1 MSYNDPTRV
10 TSQGQIPDA
19 PYYVTTTDRFMSGW
33 GPAKRKDNR
42 LIFPCE
48 SMAEAMRVDSYAKN
62 RGDQMRVFI
71 CTSKPKVRAHHY
83 TQVKTKDQYPNWY
96 KGW

>member
-1 MSYNDPTRV
+1 MSYDHTRV
-10 TSQGQIPDA
+10 FSQAQIPDA
-19 PYYVTTTDRFMSGW
+19 PYYVTCTDRFMSGW

-48 SMAEAMRVDSYAKN
+48 DMSEAMRVVRYAQN
-62 RGDQMRVFI
+62 RGDQKRIYI
-71 CTSKPKVRAHHY
+71 CGSKPKVRSHHY
-83 TQVKTKDQYPNWY
+83 TQVKTKDVYPNWY